1 MNTRSTIL
9 LSLAISFS
17 AALELHAVEIFSPNQ
32 KIQVSFVNMKIDSID
47 QGLFYEIKNEGETL
61 IAPSQLSFE
70 FSDQP
75 PLEDGLAV
83 SASEVTE
90 RDSTWAPA
98 YGERSLVRDHYN
110 ECAIWVAEQQGP
122 RRQFTIRV
130 RAYNQ
135 GVAFCYEFPKQD
147 ALQSFTIE
155 SENTEFKFENDSPAW
170 ATYSAQGLYEKL
182 PISKIKNGCERPLTV
197 QVSDDCFVSLA
208 EARLVDYARTKFDPI
223 GEGKPGVTTS
233 LASDVKAEAPY
244 RTPWRVVM
252 IAQSPGAWLE
262 NNDLLLNLNAPCAIE
277 DPSWIKPGKVIR
289 ETSLTTSGGVA
300 CVDFAVRNGLQYI
313 EYDAGWYGLEYDDA
327 SDATTITLDPQRSKG
342 PLDLHK
348 VIEYAKQK
356 NIGVIVYVNRR
367 ALEKQLDEILPLYKK
382 WGIAGV
388 KYGFVNV
395 GSQQWTAWL
404 HDAVRKA
411 ADHRLMVDIHD
422 EYRPTGY
429 SRTYPNL
436 MTQEGIRGDETKPTN
451 DQTLTIL
458 FTRMLAGAGDNTIC
472 YYDPRV
478 TENASHAYQ
487 LAKAVCFYSP
497 WQFVYWYDSPAEIE
511 QEENREI
518 EFFAQVPTVWDDTRV
533 LDAAIGE
540 YAVMA
545 RKSGGNWFLGCMNA
559 ATPRDIRASLSFLEE
574 GAQYEATIYSTDKQL
589 NTRTNV
595 AISKQPVNSTTT
607 LNLHLAKNDG
617 AAVHIQKM

>member
-1 MNTRSTIL
+1 MKFCVFSTLCLFFASNIQ
-9 LSLAISFS
+9 
-17 AALELHAVEIFSPNQ
+17 AVEIASPNGEIEANFFIKSTGSQ
-32 KIQVSFVNMKIDSID
+32 SDC
-47 QGLFYEIKNEGETL
+47 LFYAIQSNEKVI
-61 IAPSQLSFE
+61 IAPSQIAFRFSGQELFEEHLS
-70 FSDQP
+70 
-75 PLEDGLAV
+75 V
-83 SASEVTE
+83 SASDVKLQ
-90 RDSTWAPA
+90 DSTWKPV
-98 YGERSLVRDHYN
+98 YGERSQVRDRYN
-110 ECAIWVAEQQGP
+110 ELTITVAEKNEP
-122 RRQFTIRV
+122 HRKINIHVRV
-130 RAYNQ
+130 YNE

-170 ATYSAQGLYEKL
+170 ATYSAQGLYEKR

-208 EARLVDYARTKFDPI
+208 EARLVDYARTKFDPT
-223 GEGKPGVTTS
+223 GEGQPGVITALS
-233 LASDVKAEAPY
+233 SDVHAEAPY

-252 IAQSPGAWLE
+252 IAESAGALLE
-262 NNDLLLNLNAPCAIE
+262 NNDLILNLNDPCAIE
-277 DPSWIKPGKVIR
+277 DASWIKPGKVIR
-289 ETSLTTSGGVA
+289 ETSLTTTGGMA

-313 EYDAGWYGLEYDDA
+313 EFDAGWYGLEYDDA
-327 SDATTITLDPQRSKG
+327 SDATTITVDPDRSPG

-356 NIGVIVYVNRR
+356 DIGVIVYVNRR
-367 ALEKQLDEILPLYKK
+367 ALEKQLDVILPLYKK

-395 GSQQWTAWL
+395 GSQKWTAWL

-411 ADHRLMVDIHD
+411 ADHQLMVDIHD

-451 DQTLTIL
+451 DQTLTIF

-478 TENASHAYQ
+478 IENASHAYQ

-511 QEENREI
+511 QEDNREI

-545 RKSGGNWFLGCMNA
+545 RRSGDEWFIGCMNA

-574 GAQYEATIYSTDKQL
+574 GVQYEATMYSTDKQL
-589 NTRTNV
+589 NTRTKV
-595 AISKQPVNSTTT
+595 AISKQPVNSTTL
-607 LNLHLAKNDG
+607 LNLHLVKNDG
-617 AAVHIQKM
+617 IAIRIAKQNTN